1 MNFLAHLYLS
11 KNNKNIL
18 IGNFIADAVKGKH
31 YHHFNDSIQKGII
44 IHREIDSYTD
54 AHPIVRNSKR
64 RLHPRY
70 RHYDG
75 VIIDI
80 LYDHYLAK
88 NWSMY
93 SEIPLDIYASSVYSL
108 LQENHDIL
116 PDKIQKYLP
125 FMVGQNWLLKYQTIE
140 GISDVLKGMNGRT
153 KGVSKM
159 DLATEDLKE
168 HYQEFEDDFTRFL
181 KDLTLHLSKT
191 FTELTN

>member
-11 KNNKNIL
+11 KNHKNIL

-31 YHHFNDSIQKGII
+31 FHHFNKKIQTGII

-54 AHPIVRNSKR
+54 AHPIVRSSKR

-88 NWSMY
+88 NWAMY
-93 SEIPLDIYASSVYSL
+93 SEIPLDIYARSVYNL
-108 LQENHDIL
+108 LQENHAIL

-125 FMVGQNWLLKYQTIE
+125 FMTGQNWLLKYQTTE
-140 GISDVLKGMNGRT
+140 GISEILKGMNGRT
-153 KGVSKM
+153 NGVSQM
-159 DLATEDLKE
+159 DLAAEDLKE
-168 HYQEFEDDFTRFL
+168 HYQEFEDDFTRFF
-181 KDLTLHLSKT
+181 KDLTAHLSKT